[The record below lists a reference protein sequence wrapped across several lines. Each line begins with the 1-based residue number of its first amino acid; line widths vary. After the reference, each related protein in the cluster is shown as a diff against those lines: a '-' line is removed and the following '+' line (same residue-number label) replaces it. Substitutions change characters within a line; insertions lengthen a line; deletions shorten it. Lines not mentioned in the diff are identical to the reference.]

1 MHMCGLLANGISV
14 LISEEDGTSHGGEK
28 NVMVRLSVLS
38 WNKHVSIAH
47 PAFWLGADASVP
59 HDKFLNT
66 LKKENMVLA
75 EPCSAKLPLFGR
87 YSCIT

>member
-38 WNKHVSIAH
+38 
-47 PAFWLGADASVP
+47 
-59 HDKFLNT
+59 
-66 LKKENMVLA
+66 
-75 EPCSAKLPLFGR
+75 
-87 YSCIT
+87 